1 LEPEVF
7 LDIWKAMH
15 PHLEGGDLQS
25 AADDFLHVMIEH
37 GVDAGDIKEFVM
49 DEHLKK
55 SLLDFLA
62 DEDVAEYVDEHEFD
76 AVGDEDNDEYD
87 YA

>member
-1 LEPEVF
+1 MEPEVF

-25 AADDFLHVMIEH
+25 AADDYLHVMIEH
-37 GVDAGDIKEFVM
+37 GVSACDIKEFVM

-55 SLLDFLA
+55 SLLDFLE
-62 DEDVAEYVDEHEFD
+62 DEDVAEFVDEHD
-76 AVGDEDNDEYD
+76 IDSPLDEYEEEQ
-87 YA
+87 YV